1 MRLSTGKHLDDG
13 DLSRLIEQARWNS
26 LASRARDATG
36 LKLPGEIGLQLTNRC
51 NLRCSH
57 CFQWGETGQYH
68 ELSRFIQNL
77 ELDLDI
83 IRAILLETRDIRS
96 RLYVWGGEPLVYRR
110 YGELM
115 SLLAE
120 DPRWTVVCTNGI
132 GVERHIKAMKPA
144 SGMLTML
151 VSLDGFERQ
160 NDAMRTKGAFARTV
174 QSIETLIRARR
185 DKEFLGEISVAAV
198 LSDDLIDE
206 LYEFARFVETL
217 GVNTLHLNYP
227 WHITAESA
235 RRMDAYYDANF
246 AWLEAEALF
255 DASAR
260 RSWWSYD
267 YKIASGRADAIRA
280 QLDRIHAEPWSMR
293 LKVQPALQDGE
304 LAPFL
309 DGAETAPG
317 GRSQCISIQ
326 TRLSVLPSGRVT
338 TCKLFPE
345 FTIGDLTKQSVG
357 EVWRSERAQ
366 RVRSILASQLTP
378 VCSRCVQLYLNRPKA
393 DVLKVAHAQAG

>member
-1 MRLSTGKHLDDG
+1 MRLRTGKELDDG
-13 DLSRLIEQARWNS
+13 DLSRLIDHARWNS
-26 LASRARDATG
+26 LASRARDAPG
-36 LKLPGEIGLQLTNRC
+36 LPLPGEIGLQLTNRC

-68 ELSRFIQNL
+68 ELSRFIQNQ

-83 IRAILLETRDIRS
+83 IRAILLETREIRS

-115 SLLAE
+115 GLLAR
-120 DPRWTVVCTNGI
+120 DPRWTVICTNGI
-132 GVERHIKAMKPA
+132 GIERRLKAMQPA
-144 SGMLTML
+144 SRMITML

-174 QSIETLIRARR
+174 QSIETLVRAKR
-185 DKEFLGEISVAAV
+185 DKKFLGEISVAAV
-198 LSDDLIDE
+198 ISDDLVDE
-206 LYEFARFVETL
+206 LYDFARFVETL

-227 WHITAESA
+227 WHITEESA

-246 AWLEAEALF
+246 AWLESQALF
-255 DASAR
+255 DTSVK

-267 YKIASGRADAIRA
+267 YRISSNRAPSIRA
-280 QLDRIHAEPWSMR
+280 QLDRIRGASWSMR
-293 LKVQPALQDGE
+293 LKVQPALQDRE

-309 DGAETAPG
+309 DGSETAPG

-345 FTIGDLTKQSVG
+345 FTIGDLSEQTVG

-366 RVRSILASQLTP
+366 RVRSILAGQLTP
-378 VCSRCVQLYLNRPKA
+378 VCSRCVQLYLNRPKT
-393 DVLKVAHAQAG
+393 DVLKAAHAQAG